1 MSTVGLSA
9 KEIAELVRSGHV
21 KASEVVAEHL
31 RQVDRVEPA
40 LSALL
45 SQRPKK
51 AMAEAAQLEQ
61 REDLKELPLAGVPV
75 TIKDSVD
82 VAGEPTRLG
91 SLATPEGPREAD
103 DELVL
108 RLRQAGCVVIG
119 KTRQP
124 ELGIWH
130 FTQSNLGVT
139 RNPWNLD
146 RTPGGSSGGAAASVA
161 SGMAPIAQGS
171 DGGGSIRIPA
181 AFSGLFGI
189 KPGPGLV
196 PIPGGLAEHWF
207 GMTQWGPLAT
217 TVSDASLMLDILA
230 GTTRFRDVVAPTR
243 PLRLALS
250 TRPPAAGVRVDRE
263 VRLAVEASADALR
276 EAGHT
281 ITVTDPPYSLEF
293 PLYFFHRFL
302 AGIAREVDDLHLP
315 MEKLEPR
322 TQRMARIGRYLNRY
336 HPVPRDGLE
345 RPLSRFM
352 TWFDDYDVLIT
363 PTTAQPSAPAAG
375 WDRKGIRGH
384 PFRRYQPGAFHP
396 GLECPQPARRLR
408 AGRPY
413 WRRHPGRGPAGR
425 SPGKRGDPV
434 LGCQAAGGTEAL
446 ASARAD
452 GGGGG
457 RRCRAGTP
465 RAHGRGPAEG
475 RPKRRLIR
483 QPAGPPA

>member
-9 KEIAELVRSGHV
+9 KAIAELVRSGRV
-21 KASEVVAEHL
+21 KASEVVADHL

-45 SQRPKK
+45 SQRPEK
-51 AMAEAAQLEQ
+51 AMAEAAQLEG
-61 REDLKELPLAGVPV
+61 RNNLKELPLAGVPV

-91 SLATPEGPREAD
+91 SLATPEGPREDD
-103 DELVL
+103 DELVR

-302 AGIAREVDDLHLP
+302 AGIAREVEDLHLP

-336 HPVPRDGLE
+336 HPVPRDGVE

-375 WDRKGIRGH
+375 WDRKGYPATLFAGTNQV
-384 PFRRYQPGAFHP
+384 PFTQAWNVLNLPAASVP
-396 GLECPQPARRLR
+396 AGLTRDGIPVGVQLVARRGNEEILFSVARQLEELR
-408 AGRPY
+408 P
-413 WRRHPGRGPAGR
+413 WPRHAPM
-425 SPGKRGDPV
+425 
-434 LGCQAAGGTEAL
+434 AAVE
-446 ASARAD
+446 
-452 GGGGG
+452 GGGAAPEPRVPTGG
-457 RRCRAGTP
+457 DRRRVARSAG
-465 RAHGRGPAEG
+465 
-475 RPKRRLIR
+475 
-483 QPAGPPA
+483 

>member
-9 KEIAELVRSGHV
+9 ARIAELVRSGQV
-21 KASEVVAEHL
+21 KPTEVASDHL
-31 RQVDRVEPA
+31 RQVEVVEPT

-45 SQRPKK
+45 SQRPDK
-51 AMAEAAQLEQ
+51 AMAEAAQLDG
-61 REDLKELPLAGVPV
+61 RKDLKDLPLAGVPV

-91 SLATPEGPREAD
+91 SLATPEAPRQAD
-103 DELVL
+103 DELV
-108 RLRQAGCVVIG
+108 RRVREAGCVVIG

-196 PIPGGLAEHWF
+196 PIPGGHTEHWF
-207 GMTQWGPLAT
+207 DMTQWGPLAT
-217 TVSDASLMLDILA
+217 TVSDASLLLDVLA
-230 GTTRFRDVVAPTR
+230 GTTRFRDIAAPSR

-250 TRPPAAGVRVDRE
+250 LRPPATGVRLNRE

-276 EAGHT
+276 DAGHI
-281 ITVTDPPYSLEF
+281 ITVTDPPYAPEF
-293 PLYFFHRFL
+293 PLYFLHRFF
-302 AGIAREVDDLHLP
+302 AGIATEVDDLRLP
-315 MEKLEPR
+315 VEKLEPR
-322 TQRMARIGRYLNRY
+322 TQRMVRLGRYLNRH
-336 HPVPRDGLE
+336 HPVPRNGLQ
-345 RPLSRFM
+345 RPFQAFM

-363 PTTAQPSAPAAG
+363 PTTAQPSAPASG
-375 WDRKGIRGH
+375 WDRKGLPATLFAGTNQV
-384 PFRRYQPGAFHP
+384 PFTQAWNVLNLPAASVP
-396 GLECPQPARRLR
+396 AGLTRDGFPIGVQLIARRGGEELLFSLAKQLEELR
-408 AGRPY
+408 P
-413 WRRHPGRGPAGR
+413 WPRHAPMAAVASGGGAPEPQVPAG
-425 SPGKRGDPV
+425 V
-434 LGCQAAGGTEAL
+434 
-446 ASARAD
+446 
-452 GGGGG
+452 G
-457 RRCRAGTP
+457 RRPEARSG
-465 RAHGRGPAEG
+465 G
-475 RPKRRLIR
+475 
-483 QPAGPPA
+483 